1 VSTRSTFLPFALP
14 DTDQSEIDQIAEAV
28 RSGWVTTGPKTRQFE
43 TEFAAAVGA
52 KYAVA
57 VNSCTAAMHL
67 ALEAVGL
74 GREAASTLPSVAGQA
89 LRHSSGQAST
99 LPSVAGQALRHSSG
113 QALVLTTPYTF
124 AATAEVVR
132 YFDAV
137 PVFVDVEPD
146 TLNIDP
152 DLLAEAVEAL
162 TNDER
167 RRTKDAWLPPSL
179 RGGRRSAV
187 GGRLK
192 ALLPVHVAGL
202 PADLDAIYAI
212 AAEYGLAVV
221 EDAAHAFPA
230 QYKGRTIGGRS
241 SVTSRQ
247 SPDGH
252 ASRIPVLS
260 KAEGTHPCPEPGR
273 RDASLVTPQNPE
285 LRTQSS
291 RLKTLSAVC
300 FSFYATKPITTGE
313 GGMLCTED
321 PALAERCRVMALH
334 GISQDAWKRYT
345 AAGSWYYEIVA
356 PGYKYNMTDIAAA
369 MGLAQLRK
377 ADRMWRRRRQ
387 IAEAYN
393 QAFGSI
399 PELQIPADRADCQH
413 AWHLYVLRLNLEEL
427 TISRDQFIQELKA
440 RNIGAS
446 VHFIPLHLHPYYRET
461 YGYRPSD
468 FPVATRE
475 YQRAVS
481 LPIYSRMS
489 DADIEDVVGAVVG
502 IVRAYRKKG
511 VFVEVGGGSKE

>member
-1 VSTRSTFLPFALP
+1 
-14 DTDQSEIDQIAEAV
+14 
-28 RSGWVTTGPKTRQFE
+28 
-43 TEFAAAVGA
+43 
-52 KYAVA
+52 
-57 VNSCTAAMHL
+57 
-67 ALEAVGL
+67 
-74 GREAASTLPSVAGQA
+74 
-89 LRHSSGQAST
+89 
-99 LPSVAGQALRHSSG
+99 
-113 QALVLTTPYTF
+113 VLTTPYTF
-124 AATAEVVR
+124 AASAEVVR
-132 YFDAV
+132 YFDAI
-137 PVFVDVEPD
+137 PIFVDVEPD

-152 DLLAEAVEAL
+152 ELVAQAVHDLTQSGRAAQ
-162 TNDER
+162 R
-167 RRTKDAWLPPSL
+167 WLPKSVQHAE
-179 RGGRRSAV
+179 RKTQNVKRKTQNVSAI
-187 GGRLK
+187 
-192 ALLPVHVAGL
+192 LPVHIAGL
-202 PADLDAIYAI
+202 PVDLDPIYAV
-212 AAEYGLAVV
+212 AAQHNLAVV

-230 QYKGRTIGGRS
+230 QYKGRTIGGS
-241 SVTSRQ
+241 LNSRTPPRHAAA
-247 SPDGH
+247 SGAHAPDGALLPTPYSLLH
-252 ASRIPVLS
+252 A
-260 KAEGTHPCPEPGR
+260 T
-273 RDASLVTPQNPE
+273 
-285 LRTQSS
+285 
-291 RLKTLSAVC
+291 C
-300 FSFYATKPITTGE
+300 FSFYATKTITTGE

-387 IAEAYN
+387 IAEGYN
-393 QAFGSI
+393 QAFGPI

-413 AWHLYVLRLNLEEL
+413 AWHLYILRLNLEEL

-475 YQRAVS
+475 YQRVVS

-489 DADIEDVVGAVVG
+489 DADVEDVLGAVVG